1 MAIGADAVVHFWGTA
16 DALGNTTS
24 AVSDAAFSD
33 GTNDLDQW
41 TNADDAPLA
50 IFALE
55 FTTATTGTAGTTID
69 LYARP
74 MNIGNAGTE
83 DAEVPDANFGH
94 MYLGSFPHNN
104 PSTSAQ
110 TATFGMVGLP
120 NVITSQPY
128 VFYIQ
133 NNTGQTISA
142 GWELTVT
149 PVTFGPHA

>member
-1 MAIGADAVVHFWGTA
+1 MAISTDAVVLFWGTP
-16 DALGNTTS
+16 DVLGNTTS
-24 AVSDAAFSD
+24 AVTNTSFSD

-55 FTTATTGTAGTTID
+55 FTTATTGDAGSTID
-69 LYARP
+69 LYVRP
-74 MNIGNAGTE
+74 MNIGSAGTE

-94 MYLGSFPHNN
+94 MYIGSFPHNN

-110 TATFGMVGLP
+110 TATFGLVGLP

-128 VFYIQ
+128 EFYIQ

-149 PVTFGPHA
+149 PVTYGPHG

>member
-1 MAIGADAVVHFWGTA
+1 MAIGSDAAVEFWGTP
-16 DALGNTTS
+16 DSLGNTTS
-24 AVSDAAFSD
+24 AVTNTSFSD
-33 GTNDLDQW
+33 GANDLDAW

-55 FTTATTGTAGTTID
+55 FTTATTGDANTTID

-74 MNIGNAGTE
+74 LNIGNAGTE
-83 DAEVPDANFGH
+83 DSEVPDSNFGH
-94 MYLGSFPHNN
+94 IYLGSFPHNN

-110 TATFGMVGLP
+110 TATFGAVGLP
-120 NVITSQPY
+120 NVITSQIY
-128 VFYIQ
+128 EFYIQ

-149 PVTFGPHA
+149 PVTYGPHA

>member
-1 MAIGADAVVHFWGTA
+1 MAIGTKSAIEFFGTA

-24 AVSDAAFSD
+24 SVANDAFSD
-33 GTNDLDQW
+33 GTNDLDAW

-55 FTTATTGTAGTTID
+55 FTTATTGDAGSTIG

-74 MNIGNAGTE
+74 LNIGNAGTE
-83 DAEVPDANFGH
+83 DSEVPDANFGH
-94 MYLGSFPHNN
+94 IYLGSFPHNN

-110 TATFGMVGLP
+110 TATFGKVSLP
-120 NVITSQPY
+120 NVITSQIY
-128 VFYIQ
+128 NFYIQ

-149 PVTFGPHA
+149 PVTYGPHA

>member
-1 MAIGADAVVHFWGTA
+1 MAIGTDSAVHFWGTP
-16 DALGNTTS
+16 DVLGNTTS
-24 AVSDAAFSD
+24 AVVDAAFSD
-33 GTNDLDQW
+33 TTNDLDQW

-55 FTTATTGTAGTTID
+55 FTTSTTGTAGTSVD
-69 LYARP
+69 LYCQP
-74 MNIGNAGTE
+74 MNIGSAGTE
-83 DAEVPDANFGH
+83 DSETPDANFPH
-94 MYLGSFPHNN
+94 IYLGSFPHNN

-110 TATFGMVGLP
+110 TATFGLVGLP

-133 NNTGQTISA
+133 NNLGQTISA

-149 PVTFGPHA
+149 PVTIGPHA

>member
-1 MAIGADAVVHFWGTA
+1 MAISTDAVVLFWGTP
-16 DALGNTTS
+16 DVLGNTTS
-24 AVSDAAFSD
+24 AVTNTSFSD

-55 FTTATTGTAGTTID
+55 FTTATTGDAGSTID
-69 LYARP
+69 LYVRP
-74 MNIGNAGTE
+74 MNIGSAGTE
-83 DAEVPDANFGH
+83 DAEVPDANFGN

-110 TATFGMVGLP
+110 TATFGLVGLP

-128 VFYIQ
+128 EFYIQ

-149 PVTFGPHA
+149 PVTYGPHG

>member
-1 MAIGADAVVHFWGTA
+1 MAISTDAVVLFWGTP
-16 DALGNTTS
+16 DTLGTTTS
-24 AVSDAAFSD
+24 AVSNAAFSD
-33 GTNDLDQW
+33 GTNDLVAW
-41 TNADDAPLA
+41 TNDDDAPLA

-55 FTTATTGTAGTTID
+55 FTTATTGNAGSTID

-74 MNIGNAGTE
+74 LNIGDAGTE

-110 TATFGMVGLP
+110 VATFGMVGLP
-120 NVITSQPY
+120 NVVTSQIY
-128 VFYIQ
+128 NFYIQ